1 MVRKPKNKRPPS
13 ARTGLPKGA
22 AGAAAARLGP
32 PPPRRGLVLA
42 VCAGLLVAVAVVF
55 GQTLQHGF
63 VNFDDKAYVSENPM
77 VYGGLTARGIAWA
90 FTHSHGSNWH
100 PLSSMSHMLDCELYG
115 LEKPWGHHLTSVV
128 LHAATAILLF
138 LVLLRMT
145 GGLWPSA
152 FVAVVFAIHP
162 LRAESVAWISERKD
176 VLSGLFFMLTLWAY
190 VGYVRKPFS
199 RLRYLGVAAFFA
211 LGLMAK
217 PMLVT
222 LPFVLLLLDYW
233 PLGRF
238 QGAGLGGGA
247 GGRRW
252 VAVRLVVE
260 KIPLAAL
267 AIGSCVA
274 TVWAQGTVIIPVA
287 AAPLSLRIMNA
298 LDSYVAYIGQT
309 CCPVGLAAFYP
320 FPLVDATLPWKAA
333 AAAVVLGGI
342 SAAALAWRR
351 ACPYLAVGWLW
362 YLGMLVPVIGLVQV
376 GGQAMADRYTYLP
389 QIGLLLAVAWGVAD
403 FVRSRPGFRRVAAV
417 AAALA
422 VTVLAAC
429 ACQQTSY
436 WRDDQSLWERA
447 LEVTSPQRPGR
458 GFARLRPEGAWATST
473 TRSNI
478 TSAALRINP
487 RAYLAHYNLA
497 LAYTAQRRV
506 KDAIAQYESALRIE
520 PAFAEAH
527 NNLGNLLVGQGKLD
541 EAMKHHRKTVD
552 IDPLSVHGN
561 IGLGTDFALRG
572 HFDEAADYF
581 GKAVD
586 IDRGSA
592 DAHLLLANALADGG
606 QPDKAIPH
614 FQEAI
619 RLHPDDPRPLGRL
632 AWLLATSP
640 DASLRDGFKAVELA
654 QRAAR
659 LSGGSEPGFLDTLAA
674 AYAEA
679 GRFPEAVKT
688 AEEARTLAAQRGNR
702 ALADRLA
709 AHIKLYRAGT
719 PFRDAAGVPAKR
731 PFRS

>member
-1 MVRKPKNKRPPS
+1 MCGSPFRCS
-13 ARTGLPKGA
+13 GI
-22 AGAAAARLGP
+22 
-32 PPPRRGLVLA
+32 LA
-42 VCAGLLVAVAVVF
+42 
-55 GQTLQHGF
+55 
-63 VNFDDKAYVSENPM
+63 
-77 VYGGLTARGIAWA
+77 
-90 FTHSHGSNWH
+90 
-100 PLSSMSHMLDCELYG
+100 
-115 LEKPWGHHLTSVV
+115 
-128 LHAATAILLF
+128 
-138 LVLLRMT
+138 
-145 GGLWPSA
+145 
-152 FVAVVFAIHP
+152 
-162 LRAESVAWISERKD
+162 
-176 VLSGLFFMLTLWAY
+176 
-190 VGYVRKPFS
+190 
-199 RLRYLGVAAFFA
+199 VAAFFA

-238 QGAGLGGGA
+238 QGAGLGDRGRRPPLDGDPAGGGEDPACGA
-247 GGRRW
+247 GDRI
-252 VAVRLVVE
+252 VRGDGL
-260 KIPLAAL
+260 
-267 AIGSCVA
+267 
-274 TVWAQGTVIIPVA
+274 AQGNVIIPVE
-287 AAPLSLRIMNA
+287 AAPLSLRVMNA

-309 CCPVGLAAFYP
+309 CCPLGLAAFYP
-320 FPLVDATLPWKAA
+320 FPLVDAALPWKAA
-333 AAAVVLGGI
+333 GAAVILVGI

-351 ACPYLAVGWLW
+351 ARPYLAVGWLW

-403 FVRSRPGFRRVAAV
+403 FVRSRPRFRRVAAV

-422 VTVLAAC
+422 AAVLAAC

-436 WRDDQSLWERA
+436 WRDSQSLWEHA
-447 LEVTSPQRPGR
+447 LKVTSNNALAEDSFG
-458 GFARLRPEGAWATST
+458 
-473 TRSNI
+473 
-478 TSAALRINP
+478 SALKELGYLDDAIKHHQHALRINP
-487 RAYLAHYNLA
+487 RSYLAHYNLA

-506 KDAIAQYESALRIE
+506 EDAIAEYESALRIE

-527 NNLGNLLVGQGKLD
+527 NNLGNILVGRGQLD
-541 EAMKHHRKTVD
+541 EAMEHHRKTVE
-552 IDPLSVHGN
+552 IDPLSLHGN

-572 HFDEAADYF
+572 HFDEAAVYF
-581 GKAVD
+581 GKAVE

-640 DASLRDGFKAVELA
+640 DASLRDGIKAVELA

-679 GRFPEAVKT
+679 GRFPEAMKT

-709 AHIKLYRAGT
+709 ARIKLYRAGT
-719 PFRDAAGVPAKR
+719 PFRDAPASPPR
-731 PFRS
+731 GHSDHDVT